1 MLMQWMKILFLFL
14 LKVEGRVIRYQNILF
29 KALMVITLNVQKAE
43 LERFKDAA
51 GEGFRKVK

>member
-1 MLMQWMKILFLFL
+1 MQWMKILFLFL